1 MKRGLQL
8 GVVLCLLS
16 AWNGSAEGVS
26 APPPDVIVSL
36 ADDEN
41 VLNGADVTTP
51 AAIVVRTGEDE
62 YRSSVPLGE
71 WYDVAP
77 VTVNKNGVQ
86 TLLNRRTMRMDATT
100 YRGQLNILLNRLKD
114 ENPGREIYLVTP
126 VADASS
132 VAPNGA
138 GALLGDYAAAVREA
152 GNVWAV
158 TVVDLAGAAPVTA
171 PVGAGLFRSSP
182 DATNRP
188 PASVSGSTVGC
199 TLDSRREQS
208 AVSLGVP
215 FFSDGVGGFSL
226 TVM

>member
-1 MKRGLQL
+1 MRRGLL
-8 GVVLCLLS
+8 LLTAAACVGAASGAADVL
-16 AWNGSAEGVS
+16 
-26 APPPDVIVSL
+26 VSL
-36 ADDEN
+36 TDDGD
-41 VLNGADVTTP
+41 VLNGADATT
-51 AAIVVRTGEDE
+51 ATAIVVRMGVDE

-100 YRGQLNILLNRLKD
+100 YRGQLNILLNRLKV

-126 VADASS
+126 AADSSS
-132 VAPNGA
+132 VLPNGA
-138 GALLGDYAAAVREA
+138 GSLLGDYAAAVREA

-158 TVVDLAGAAPVTA
+158 TVVDLAGAAPVSV
-171 PVGAGLFRSSP
+171 PVGEGLFRSP
-182 DATNRP
+182 PEGTNRP

-199 TLDSRREQS
+199 ALDSRREQS
-208 AVSLGVP
+208 AVSIGVP